1 MVIRDIATIV
11 RSDLI
16 ASVYHLLNVEISL
29 AYFRFSMMV
38 LATVATLKCLCKYK
52 DNTFACNMHVIWSV
66 RYRLSNVDF
75 ATEEHMLQMKKLR
88 HIYVVGTCQRIYRK

>member
-1 MVIRDIATIV
+1 MVIWVIAAVV

-29 AYFRFSMMV
+29 AYFRFSMMGI
-38 LATVATLKCLCKYK
+38 ATVATLKCLCKYK
-52 DNTFACNMHVIWSV
+52 DNAFACSVIWSV
-66 RYRLSNVDF
+66 CYRLSNVDF

-88 HIYVVGTCQRIYRK
+88 HIHVVGTCQKIYSK